1 MDINIVQLLNLHA
14 EPAFSAIKYLSGFN
28 YTVRLKKK
36 KNTTKTEQDIGI
48 GQYRLDTINHLG

>member
-1 MDINIVQLLNLHA
+1 MCICMDINIVQLLNLHA

-36 KNTTKTEQDIGI
+36 KTQLRQNKT
-48 GQYRLDTINHLG
+48 LA